1 LTRVVEPTAAPTE
14 DFTVETQVAEETA
27 QAAIESAQA
36 TEQAATLK
44 AKQATS
50 VAVDASVTAEAAAI
64 LTETASVNAEATA
77 QAQGMA
83 SIVKQLASEGLLENT
98 AGTYSKLD
106 DFNET
111 WAQIGWYQWWNT
123 GLAPTDFV
131 IRAHTE
137 WESASKTANWF
148 DSGCGFVFHEKDADN
163 HYMVF
168 LALDANVYLKG
179 YVDGVYKEFGK
190 GYVGKINHLKGGAD
204 VMLVIEG
211 DHIIYYVNGEKVLE
225 KSVSALSEGNLAL
238 TLVSGTN
245 KDFGTRCSI
254 SDIELWTL
262 ED

>member
-131 IRAHTE
+131 IAPIP
-137 WESASKTANWF
+137 
-148 DSGCGFVFHEKDADN
+148 SGNRPVRRPTGSI
-163 HYMVF
+163 
-168 LALDANVYLKG
+168 LAAALSSTRKMPITIIWSSWPWMPMFILKG
-179 YVDGVYKEFGK
+179 TSMGFIK
-190 GYVGKINHLKGGAD
+190 
-204 VMLVIEG
+204 
-211 DHIIYYVNGEKVLE
+211 
-225 KSVSALSEGNLAL
+225 NLA
-238 TLVSGTN
+238 
-245 KDFGTRCSI
+245 KDTWERSI
-254 SDIELWTL
+254 T
-262 ED
+262 